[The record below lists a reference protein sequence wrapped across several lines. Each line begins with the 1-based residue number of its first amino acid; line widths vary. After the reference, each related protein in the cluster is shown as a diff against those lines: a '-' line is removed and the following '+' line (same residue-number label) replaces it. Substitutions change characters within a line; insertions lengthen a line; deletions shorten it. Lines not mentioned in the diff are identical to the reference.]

1 MGRLIPNRKLNYW
14 KYEFTISK
22 KSVLVSLLGFCCM
35 MIQYASAQYEIPSN
49 IAFGNATK
57 GGLNGKIIR
66 VTNLNATGPGSLREA
81 IEAKGPRIVVFEVG
95 GIIDL
100 NKGELDV
107 REPFLTIAGQTAPS
121 PGITIIKG
129 GFWINTHD
137 ILIQHIRVR
146 PGDAGEPKRSG
157 WSPDGLTTSGGDAYN
172 VLVDHCSFAW
182 AVDENLS
189 ASGERTEGPDS
200 TSHNITFSNNIIA
213 ECLSNSSH
221 EKGPHSKGTL
231 IHDFCRDIAIVGN
244 LFAHNGMRNPYFK
257 AHSTGVIV
265 NNLIYNPGRV
275 AIQLF
280 YSKSEWKNARYE
292 PENCRV
298 SIVGNVLYSG
308 KNTNEKMALV
318 AAMGDAFM
326 KDNLAFDAEGMAL
339 PLTYGNINI
348 LSEKPVWPTG
358 LMSLPADEVVGYIT
372 GHVGA
377 RPKERDVVDKRI
389 IQDFLDKKGQI
400 LDSQDEV
407 GGYPKHKA
415 IYRKLEV
422 PEEDIDSWLM
432 QLASELQ

>member
-1 MGRLIPNRKLNYW
+1 MNSQLVKNR
-14 KYEFTISK
+14 F
-22 KSVLVSLLGFCCM
+22 LVCLLGFCYM

-49 IAFGNATK
+49 IAFGNTTK

-100 NKGELDV
+100 NKGQLDV

-172 VLVDHCSFAW
+172 VLVDHCSFTW

-189 ASGERTEGPDS
+189 ASGERTEGTDS

-275 AIQLF
+275 AIQLY
-280 YSKSEWKNARYE
+280 YSKSEWKNAKYE

-298 SIVGNVLYSG
+298 SIVGNVLYAG

-348 LSEKPVWPTG
+348 LSEKPVWPTD
-358 LMSLPADEVVGYIT
+358 LMPLPADEVVGYIT

-415 IYRKLEV
+415 TYRKLDV

>member
-1 MGRLIPNRKLNYW
+1 MNSQLVKNR
-14 KYEFTISK
+14 F
-22 KSVLVSLLGFCCM
+22 LVCLLGFCYM
-35 MIQYASAQYEIPSN
+35 MIQYTSAQYEIPSN

-95 GIIDL
+95 GVIDL
-100 NKGELDV
+100 NKGQLDV

-172 VLVDHCSFAW
+172 VLVDHCSFTW

-221 EKGPHSKGTL
+221 KKGPHSKGTL

-275 AIQLF
+275 AILLY

-298 SIVGNVLYSG
+298 SIVGNVLYAG

-326 KDNLAFDAEGMAL
+326 KDNLAFDTEGMAL

-348 LSEKPVWPTG
+348 LSEKPVWPTD
-358 LMSLPADEVVGYIT
+358 LMPLPADEVVGYIT

-415 IYRKLEV
+415 TYRKLDV

>member
-1 MGRLIPNRKLNYW
+1 MNSQLV
-14 KYEFTISK
+14 K
-22 KSVLVSLLGFCCM
+22 KRYLVCLLGFCCIL
-35 MIQYASAQYEIPSN
+35 IQYASAQYEIPSN

-95 GIIDL
+95 GVIDL
-100 NKGELDV
+100 NKGQLDV

-172 VLVDHCSFAW
+172 VLVDHCSFTW

-189 ASGERTEGPDS
+189 ASGRRTEGPDS

-221 EKGPHSKGTL
+221 EKGPHSKGML

-275 AIQLF
+275 AILLY

-298 SIVGNVLYSG
+298 SIEGNVLYAG

-326 KDNLAFDAEGMAL
+326 KDNLAFGAEGMAL

-348 LSEKPVWPTG
+348 LSEKPVWPTDF
-358 LMSLPADEVVGYIT
+358 MPLPANEVVGYIT

-377 RPKERDVVDKRI
+377 RPKERDAVDKRI

-415 IYRKLEV
+415 TYRKLDV

>member
-1 MGRLIPNRKLNYW
+1 MNSQLVKNR
-14 KYEFTISK
+14 F
-22 KSVLVSLLGFCCM
+22 LVCLLGFCCIL
-35 MIQYASAQYEIPSN
+35 IQYASAQYEIPSN

-66 VTNLNATGPGSLREA
+66 VTNLNAKGPGSLREA

-95 GIIDL
+95 GVIDL
-100 NKGELDV
+100 NKGQLDV

-172 VLVDHCSFAW
+172 VLVDHCSFTW

-189 ASGERTEGPDS
+189 ASGRRTEGPDS

-221 EKGPHSKGTL
+221 EKGPHSKGML

-275 AIQLF
+275 AILLY

-298 SIVGNVLYSG
+298 SIVGNVLYAG

-326 KDNLAFDAEGMAL
+326 KDNLAFGAEGMAL

-348 LSEKPVWPTG
+348 LSEKPVWPTDF
-358 LMSLPADEVVGYIT
+358 MPLPANEVVGYIT

-377 RPKERDVVDKRI
+377 RPKERDAVDKRI

-415 IYRKLEV
+415 TYRKLDV

>member
-1 MGRLIPNRKLNYW
+1 MNSQLVKNR
-14 KYEFTISK
+14 F
-22 KSVLVSLLGFCCM
+22 LVCLLGFCCIL
-35 MIQYASAQYEIPSN
+35 IQYASAQYEIPSN

-95 GIIDL
+95 GVIDL
-100 NKGELDV
+100 NKGQLDV

-172 VLVDHCSFAW
+172 VLVDHCSFTW

-189 ASGERTEGPDS
+189 ASGRRTEGPDS

-221 EKGPHSKGTL
+221 EKGPHSKGML

-275 AIQLF
+275 AIQLY

-298 SIVGNVLYSG
+298 SIVGNVLYTG

-326 KDNLAFDAEGMAL
+326 KDNLAFGAEGMAL

-348 LSEKPVWPTG
+348 LSEKPVWPTDF
-358 LMSLPADEVVGYIT
+358 MPLPANEVVGYIT

-377 RPKERDVVDKRI
+377 RPKERDAVDKRI

-415 IYRKLEV
+415 TYRKLDV

>member
-1 MGRLIPNRKLNYW
+1 MNSQLVKNR
-14 KYEFTISK
+14 F
-22 KSVLVSLLGFCCM
+22 LVCLLGFCYM

-49 IAFGNATK
+49 IAFGKATK

-95 GIIDL
+95 GVIDL
-100 NKGELDV
+100 NKGQLDV

-172 VLVDHCSFAW
+172 VLVDHCSFTW

-275 AIQLF
+275 AILLY

-298 SIVGNVLYSG
+298 SIVGNVLYAG

-348 LSEKPVWPTG
+348 LSEKPVWPTD
-358 LMSLPADEVVGYIT
+358 LMPLPADEVVGYIT

-415 IYRKLEV
+415 TYRKLDV
-422 PEEDIDSWLM
+422 PEEDIDTWLM

>member
-1 MGRLIPNRKLNYW
+1 MNSQLVKNR
-14 KYEFTISK
+14 F
-22 KSVLVSLLGFCCM
+22 LVCLLGFCYM
-35 MIQYASAQYEIPSN
+35 MIQYTSAQYEIPSN

-95 GIIDL
+95 GVIDL
-100 NKGELDV
+100 NKGQLDV

-172 VLVDHCSFAW
+172 VLVDHCSFTW

-275 AIQLF
+275 AILLY

-298 SIVGNVLYSG
+298 SIVGNVLYAG

-326 KDNLAFDAEGMAL
+326 KDNLAFDTEGMAL

-348 LSEKPVWPTG
+348 LSEKPVWPTN
-358 LMSLPADEVVGYIT
+358 LMPLPADEVVGYIT

-415 IYRKLEV
+415 TYRKLDV

>member
-100 NKGELDV
+100 NKGQLDV

-298 SIVGNVLYSG
+298 SIVGNVLYAG

-358 LMSLPADEVVGYIT
+358 LMPLPADEVVGYIT
-372 GHVGA
+372 GRVGA

-407 GGYPKHKA
+407 GGYPKLKA

>member
-1 MGRLIPNRKLNYW
+1 MNSQFI
-14 KYEFTISK
+14 K

-100 NKGELDV
+100 NKGQLDV

-298 SIVGNVLYSG
+298 SIVGNVLYAG

-358 LMSLPADEVVGYIT
+358 LMPLPADEVVGYIT

-422 PEEDIDSWLM
+422 PKEDIDSWLM

>member
-1 MGRLIPNRKLNYW
+1 MNSQLVKNR
-14 KYEFTISK
+14 F
-22 KSVLVSLLGFCCM
+22 LVCLLGFCYM

-49 IAFGNATK
+49 IAFGNTTK

-100 NKGELDV
+100 NKGQLDV

-157 WSPDGLTTSGGDAYN
+157 WSPDGLTPSGGDAYN
-172 VLVDHCSFAW
+172 VLVDHCSFTW

-275 AIQLF
+275 AIQLY

-298 SIVGNVLYSG
+298 SIVGNVLYAG

-348 LSEKPVWPTG
+348 LSEKPVWPTD
-358 LMSLPADEVVGYIT
+358 LMPLPADEVVGYIT

-415 IYRKLEV
+415 TYRKLDV

>member
-1 MGRLIPNRKLNYW
+1 MNSQLVKNR
-14 KYEFTISK
+14 F
-22 KSVLVSLLGFCCM
+22 LVCLLGFCYM

-95 GIIDL
+95 GVIDL

-172 VLVDHCSFAW
+172 VLVDHCSFTW

-275 AIQLF
+275 AIQLY

-298 SIVGNVLYSG
+298 SIVGNVLYAG

-348 LSEKPVWPTG
+348 LSEKPVWPTD
-358 LMSLPADEVVGYIT
+358 LMPLPADEVVGYIT

-415 IYRKLEV
+415 TYRKLDV

>member
-1 MGRLIPNRKLNYW
+1 MNSQLVKNR
-14 KYEFTISK
+14 F
-22 KSVLVSLLGFCCM
+22 LVCLLGFCCIL
-35 MIQYASAQYEIPSN
+35 IQYASAQYEIPSN
-49 IAFGNATK
+49 IAFGNTTK

-100 NKGELDV
+100 NKGQLDV

-172 VLVDHCSFAW
+172 VLVDHCSFTW

-189 ASGERTEGPDS
+189 ASGERTEGTDS

-221 EKGPHSKGTL
+221 EKGPHSKGML

-275 AIQLF
+275 AIQLY

-298 SIVGNVLYSG
+298 SIVGNVLYAG

-348 LSEKPVWPTG
+348 LSEKPVWPTD
-358 LMSLPADEVVGYIT
+358 LMPLPADEVVGYIT

-415 IYRKLEV
+415 TYRKLDV

>member
-1 MGRLIPNRKLNYW
+1 MNSQLVKNR
-14 KYEFTISK
+14 F
-22 KSVLVSLLGFCCM
+22 LVCLLGFCCIL
-35 MIQYASAQYEIPSN
+35 IQYASAQYEIPSN

-95 GIIDL
+95 GVIDL
-100 NKGELDV
+100 NKGQLDV
-107 REPFLTIAGQTAPS
+107 REPFITIAGQTAPS

-172 VLVDHCSFAW
+172 VLVDHCSFTW

-189 ASGERTEGPDS
+189 ASGRRTEGPDS

-221 EKGPHSKGTL
+221 EKGPHSKGML

-275 AIQLF
+275 AILLY

-298 SIVGNVLYSG
+298 SIVGNVLYAG

-326 KDNLAFDAEGMAL
+326 KDNLAFGAEGMAL

-348 LSEKPVWPTG
+348 LSEKPVWPTDF
-358 LMSLPADEVVGYIT
+358 MPLPANEVVGYIT

-377 RPKERDVVDKRI
+377 RPKERDAVDKRI

-415 IYRKLEV
+415 TYRKLDV

>member
-1 MGRLIPNRKLNYW
+1 MNSQLVKNR
-14 KYEFTISK
+14 F
-22 KSVLVSLLGFCCM
+22 LVCLLGFCYM

-95 GIIDL
+95 GVIDL
-100 NKGELDV
+100 NKGQLDV

-172 VLVDHCSFAW
+172 VLVDHCSFTW

-275 AIQLF
+275 AILLY

-298 SIVGNVLYSG
+298 SIVGNVLYAG

-348 LSEKPVWPTG
+348 LSEKPVWPTD
-358 LMSLPADEVVGYIT
+358 LMPLPADEVVGYIT

-407 GGYPKHKA
+407 GGYPTHKQT
-415 IYRKLEV
+415 YRKLHI
-422 PEEDIDSWLM
+422 PEEDIEGWLDL
-432 QLASELQ
+432 LAKELE

>member
-1 MGRLIPNRKLNYW
+1 MNSQLVKNR
-14 KYEFTISK
+14 F
-22 KSVLVSLLGFCCM
+22 LVCLLGFCYM
-35 MIQYASAQYEIPSN
+35 MIQYTSAQYEIPSN

-95 GIIDL
+95 GVIDL
-100 NKGELDV
+100 NKGQLDV

-172 VLVDHCSFAW
+172 VLVDHCSFTW

-275 AIQLF
+275 AILLY

-298 SIVGNVLYSG
+298 SIIGNVLYAG

-326 KDNLAFDAEGMAL
+326 KDNLAFDTEGMAL

-348 LSEKPVWPTG
+348 LSEKPVWPTN
-358 LMSLPADEVVGYIT
+358 LMPLPADEVVGYIT

-415 IYRKLEV
+415 TYRKLDV

>member
-1 MGRLIPNRKLNYW
+1 MNSQLVKNR
-14 KYEFTISK
+14 F
-22 KSVLVSLLGFCCM
+22 LVCLLGFCYM

-49 IAFGNATK
+49 IAFGNTTK

-100 NKGELDV
+100 NKGQLDV

-172 VLVDHCSFAW
+172 VLVDHCSFTW

-275 AIQLF
+275 AIQLY

-298 SIVGNVLYSG
+298 SIVGNVLYAG

-348 LSEKPVWPTG
+348 LSEKPVWPTD
-358 LMSLPADEVVGYIT
+358 LMPLPADEVVGYIT

-407 GGYPKHKA
+407 GGYPTHKQT
-415 IYRKLEV
+415 YRKLRI
-422 PEEDIDSWLM
+422 PEEDIEGWLDL
-432 QLASELQ
+432 LAKELE

>member
-1 MGRLIPNRKLNYW
+1 MNSQLVKNR
-14 KYEFTISK
+14 F
-22 KSVLVSLLGFCCM
+22 LVCLLGFCYM

-49 IAFGNATK
+49 IAFGNTTK

-100 NKGELDV
+100 NKGQLDV

-172 VLVDHCSFAW
+172 VLVDHCSFTW

-189 ASGERTEGPDS
+189 ASGERTEGTDS

-275 AIQLF
+275 AIQLY

-298 SIVGNVLYSG
+298 SIVGNVLYAG

-318 AAMGDAFM
+318 AAMWDAFM

-348 LSEKPVWPTG
+348 LSEKPVWPTD
-358 LMSLPADEVVGYIT
+358 LMPLPADEVVGYIT

-415 IYRKLEV
+415 TYRKLDV

>member
-1 MGRLIPNRKLNYW
+1 MNSQLVKNR
-14 KYEFTISK
+14 F
-22 KSVLVSLLGFCCM
+22 LVCLLGFCYM

-95 GIIDL
+95 GVIDL
-100 NKGELDV
+100 NKGQLDV

-172 VLVDHCSFAW
+172 VLVDHCSFTW

-244 LFAHNGMRNPYFK
+244 LYAHNGMRNPYFK

-275 AIQLF
+275 AILLY

-298 SIVGNVLYSG
+298 SIVGNVLYAG

-348 LSEKPVWPTG
+348 LSEKPVWPTD
-358 LMSLPADEVVGYIT
+358 LMPLPADEIVGYIT

-415 IYRKLEV
+415 TYRKLDV

>member
-1 MGRLIPNRKLNYW
+1 MNSQLVKNR
-14 KYEFTISK
+14 F
-22 KSVLVSLLGFCCM
+22 LVCLLGFCYM

-49 IAFGNATK
+49 IAFGNTTK

-100 NKGELDV
+100 NKGQLDV

-172 VLVDHCSFAW
+172 VLVDHCSFTW

-189 ASGERTEGPDS
+189 ASGERTEGTDS

-221 EKGPHSKGTL
+221 EKGPHSKGML

-275 AIQLF
+275 AIQLY

-298 SIVGNVLYSG
+298 SIVGNVLYAG

-348 LSEKPVWPTG
+348 LSEKPVWPTD
-358 LMSLPADEVVGYIT
+358 LMPLPADEVVGYIT

-415 IYRKLEV
+415 TYRKLDV

>member
-1 MGRLIPNRKLNYW
+1 MNSQLVKNR
-14 KYEFTISK
+14 F
-22 KSVLVSLLGFCCM
+22 LVCLLGFCYM

-95 GIIDL
+95 GVIDL
-100 NKGELDV
+100 NKGQLDV

-172 VLVDHCSFAW
+172 VLVDHCSFTW

-275 AIQLF
+275 AILL
-280 YSKSEWKNARYE
+280 YCSKSEWKNARYE

-298 SIVGNVLYSG
+298 SIVGNVLYAG

-326 KDNLAFDAEGMAL
+326 KDNLAFDAEGMEL

-348 LSEKPVWPTG
+348 LSEKPVWPTD
-358 LMSLPADEVVGYIT
+358 LMPLPADEVVGYIT

-415 IYRKLEV
+415 TYRKLDV

>member
-1 MGRLIPNRKLNYW
+1 MNSQLVKNR
-14 KYEFTISK
+14 F
-22 KSVLVSLLGFCCM
+22 LVCLLGFCYM

-81 IEAKGPRIVVFEVG
+81 IQAKGPRIVVFEVG
-95 GIIDL
+95 GVIDL
-100 NKGELDV
+100 NKGQLDV

-172 VLVDHCSFAW
+172 VLVDHCSFTW

-275 AIQLF
+275 AILLY

-298 SIVGNVLYSG
+298 SIVGNVLYAG

-348 LSEKPVWPTG
+348 LSEKPVWPTD
-358 LMSLPADEVVGYIT
+358 LMPLPADEVVGYIT

-415 IYRKLEV
+415 TYRKLDV
-422 PEEDIDSWLM
+422 PDEDIDSWLM

>member
-1 MGRLIPNRKLNYW
+1 MNSQLVKNR
-14 KYEFTISK
+14 F
-22 KSVLVSLLGFCCM
+22 LVCLLGFCYM

-49 IAFGNATK
+49 IAFGNTTK

-100 NKGELDV
+100 NKGQLDV

-172 VLVDHCSFAW
+172 VLVDHCSFTW

-275 AIQLF
+275 AIQLY

-298 SIVGNVLYSG
+298 SIVGNVLYAG

-326 KDNLAFDAEGMAL
+326 KDNLAFDTEGMAL

-348 LSEKPVWPTG
+348 LSEKPVWPTD
-358 LMSLPADEVVGYIT
+358 LMPLPADEVVGYIT

-415 IYRKLEV
+415 TYRKLDV

>member
-100 NKGELDV
+100 NKGQLDV

-298 SIVGNVLYSG
+298 SIVGNVLYAG

-358 LMSLPADEVVGYIT
+358 LMPLPADEVVGYIT
-372 GHVGA
+372 GRVGA

>member
-1 MGRLIPNRKLNYW
+1 MNSQLVKNR
-14 KYEFTISK
+14 F
-22 KSVLVSLLGFCCM
+22 LVCLLGFCYM

-49 IAFGNATK
+49 IAFGKATK

-95 GIIDL
+95 GVIDL
-100 NKGELDV
+100 NKGQLDV

-172 VLVDHCSFAW
+172 VLVDHCSFTW

-275 AIQLF
+275 AILLY

-298 SIVGNVLYSG
+298 SIVGNVLYAG

-348 LSEKPVWPTG
+348 LSEKPVWPTD
-358 LMSLPADEVVGYIT
+358 LMPLPADEVVGYIT

-415 IYRKLEV
+415 TYRKLDV

>member
-1 MGRLIPNRKLNYW
+1 MNSQLVKNR
-14 KYEFTISK
+14 F
-22 KSVLVSLLGFCCM
+22 LVCLLGFCYM

-49 IAFGNATK
+49 IAFGNTTK

-95 GIIDL
+95 GVIDL
-100 NKGELDV
+100 NKGQLDV

-172 VLVDHCSFAW
+172 VLVDHCSFTW

-275 AIQLF
+275 AILLY

-298 SIVGNVLYSG
+298 SIVGNVLYAG

-348 LSEKPVWPTG
+348 LSEKPVWPTD
-358 LMSLPADEVVGYIT
+358 LMPLPADEVVGYIT

-415 IYRKLEV
+415 TYRKLDV

>member
-1 MGRLIPNRKLNYW
+1 MNSQLVKNR
-14 KYEFTISK
+14 F
-22 KSVLVSLLGFCCM
+22 LVCLLGFCYM

-49 IAFGNATK
+49 IAFGNTTK

-95 GIIDL
+95 GVIDL
-100 NKGELDV
+100 NKGQLDV

-172 VLVDHCSFAW
+172 VLVDHCSFTW

-244 LFAHNGMRNPYFK
+244 LYAHNGMRNPYFK

-275 AIQLF
+275 AILLY

-298 SIVGNVLYSG
+298 SIVGNVLYAG

-348 LSEKPVWPTG
+348 LSEKPVWPTD
-358 LMSLPADEVVGYIT
+358 LMPLPADEVVGYIT

-415 IYRKLEV
+415 TYRKLDV

>member
-1 MGRLIPNRKLNYW
+1 MNSQLVKNR
-14 KYEFTISK
+14 F
-22 KSVLVSLLGFCCM
+22 LVCLLGFCCIL
-35 MIQYASAQYEIPSN
+35 IQCASAQYEIPSN

-95 GIIDL
+95 GVIDL
-100 NKGELDV
+100 NKGQLDV

-172 VLVDHCSFAW
+172 VLVDHCSFTW

-189 ASGERTEGPDS
+189 ASGRRTEGPDS

-275 AIQLF
+275 AIQLY

-298 SIVGNVLYSG
+298 SIVGNVLYTG

-326 KDNLAFDAEGMAL
+326 KDNLAFGAEGMAL

-348 LSEKPVWPTG
+348 LSEKPVWPTDF
-358 LMSLPADEVVGYIT
+358 MPLPANEVVGYIT

-377 RPKERDVVDKRI
+377 RPKERDAVDKRI

-415 IYRKLEV
+415 TYRKLDV

>member
-1 MGRLIPNRKLNYW
+1 MNSQLVKNR
-14 KYEFTISK
+14 F
-22 KSVLVSLLGFCCM
+22 LVCLLGFCYM

-49 IAFGNATK
+49 IAFGKATK

-81 IEAKGPRIVVFEVG
+81 IQAKGPRIVVFEVG
-95 GIIDL
+95 GVIDL
-100 NKGELDV
+100 NKGQLDV

-172 VLVDHCSFAW
+172 VLVDHCSFTW

-244 LFAHNGMRNPYFK
+244 LYAHNGMRNPYFK

-275 AIQLF
+275 AILLY

-298 SIVGNVLYSG
+298 SIVGNVLYAG

-348 LSEKPVWPTG
+348 LSEKPVWPTD
-358 LMSLPADEVVGYIT
+358 LMPLPADEVVGYIT

-415 IYRKLEV
+415 TYRKLDV
-422 PEEDIDSWLM
+422 PDEDIDSWLM

>member
-1 MGRLIPNRKLNYW
+1 MN
-14 KYEFTISK
+14 SQ
-22 KSVLVSLLGFCCM
+22 LVKNPFLVCLLGFCCM
-35 MIQYASAQYEIPSN
+35 QIQYASAQYEIPSN

-95 GIIDL
+95 GVIDL
-100 NKGELDV
+100 NKGQLDV

-172 VLVDHCSFAW
+172 ILVDHCSFTW

-189 ASGERTEGPDS
+189 ASGRRTEGPDS

-221 EKGPHSKGTL
+221 EKGEHSKGTL

-275 AIQLF
+275 AIQLY

-298 SIVGNVLYSG
+298 SIVGNVLYAG

-326 KDNLAFDAEGMAL
+326 KDNLAFGAEGMAL

-348 LSEKPVWPTG
+348 LSEKPVWPTDF
-358 LMSLPADEVVGYIT
+358 MPLPANEVVGYIAR
-372 GHVGA
+372 HVGA
-377 RPKERDVVDKRI
+377 RPKERDAVDKRI

-415 IYRKLEV
+415 TYRRLDL

>member
-1 MGRLIPNRKLNYW
+1 MN
-14 KYEFTISK
+14 SQ
-22 KSVLVSLLGFCCM
+22 LVKNPFLVCLLGFCYM

-95 GIIDL
+95 GVIDL
-100 NKGELDV
+100 NKGQLDV

-172 VLVDHCSFAW
+172 VLVDHCSFTW

-244 LFAHNGMRNPYFK
+244 LYAHNGMRNPYFK

-275 AIQLF
+275 AILLY

-298 SIVGNVLYSG
+298 SIVGNVLYAG

-348 LSEKPVWPTG
+348 LSEKPVWPTD
-358 LMSLPADEVVGYIT
+358 LMPLPADEVVGYIT

-415 IYRKLEV
+415 TYRKLDV
-422 PEEDIDSWLM
+422 PDEDIDSWLICLPKNLSSE
-432 QLASELQ
+432 QL